1 MKLLVLYLQLL
12 LFSSI
17 IYAQSYIPK
26 GTYTIN
32 GEISYSNQT
41 YDNNN
46 VSNELFTFNP
56 QFGYFFF
63 NNFYTALSL
72 SYIHSK
78 SDNTKSDIY
87 GIGPAIRYYFNS
99 KKLKPFMGIGYI
111 FNEQTQNPY
120 NLKTTSNEWKLIG
133 GVDYFVTNNFA
144 LEASINIS
152 FINYNYNYGTAL
164 NPINGTTSEIFQVGI
179 GVNYFIK

>member
-1 MKLLVLYLQLL
+1 MKLLVLYLQIF

-17 IYAQSYIPK
+17 IYAQTYIPK

-32 GEISYSNQT
+32 GNISYTNQI

-46 VSNELFTFNP
+46 VSVELFTFNP

-63 NNFYTALSL
+63 DNFYTALSL

-78 SDNTKSDIY
+78 SDNNKADNY

-99 KKLKPFMGIGYI
+99 KKLKPFLGISYM
-111 FNEQTQNPY
+111 FEEQIRNPY
-120 NLKTTSNEWKLIG
+120 NLKTTSNEWKLTG
-133 GVDYFVTNNFA
+133 GADYFVTNNFA

-152 FINYNYNYGTAL
+152 FINYNYNFGTAL
-164 NPINGTTSEIFQVGI
+164 NPLNGTRSEIFQLGI
-179 GVNYFIK
+179 GVNYFIN